1 MLPMG
6 SRSQNLATNLFL
18 AIHHAI
24 ITSNIHSAHCLKP
37 FPLIP
42 HWTPNSIMENKIYGI
57 NYYEAL
63 ENKKNKTKSSCDVFF
78 ASMPIELHDHLITCQ
93 H

>member
-1 MLPMG
+1 
-6 SRSQNLATNLFL
+6 
-18 AIHHAI
+18 
-24 ITSNIHSAHCLKP
+24 
-37 FPLIP
+37 
-42 HWTPNSIMENKIYGI
+42 MENKIYGI

-93 H
+93 HWEFHGNVF